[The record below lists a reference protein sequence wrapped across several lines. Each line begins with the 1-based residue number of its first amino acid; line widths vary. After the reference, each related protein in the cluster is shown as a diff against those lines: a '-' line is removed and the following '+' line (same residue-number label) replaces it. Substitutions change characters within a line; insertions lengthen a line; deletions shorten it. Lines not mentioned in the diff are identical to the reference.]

1 MAISTLLN
9 KQLTKAKGIYFPG
22 IQKMTILPMKKTA
35 VLERSRR
42 VPHHLSHHLQRVTT
56 PDLLTTLVE
65 QVSIW
70 DNPPTQS
77 DALNWWIGET
87 VRLGRATDE
96 FWDDLKNPASA
107 IEKTRTAHNLEARG
121 AEQRLINESWEHF
134 VWYFLEE
141 AKRIE
146 LHDWAYENGFYRA

>member
-22 IQKMTILPMKKTA
+22 NQKMTILLMKKTA

-42 VPHHLSHHLQRVTT
+42 V
-56 PDLLTTLVE
+56 
-65 QVSIW
+65 SIW
-70 DNPPTQS
+70 DNPPTRS

-146 LHDWAYENGFYRA
+146 LHDWAYANGFYRA